1 MIKHKRND
9 TNFCLQPNNLSTET
23 LSWGSQTTAGVTYG
37 WHDDVIKWKFFRVSG
52 PLWGKPPVTSGFL
65 HKGQWREAYNVF
77 FDLCPNKRFGKQSR
91 HWWFETPSRPLWRHR
106 NERPIVY
113 RRSIR
118 MKTYIDTHM
127 HIHFVG
133 LILMLWHKKTQIN
146 PTKEPIDY
154 RAPGGDRTHANINK
168 ANLRDLI
175 AATGILISSWI
186 QIVNFA
192 ACVTVKFDGWP
203 RKTIG
208 HFFYLRQALCSIS

>member
-1 MIKHKRND
+1 MTPI
-9 TNFCLQPNNLSTET
+9 SVY
-23 LSWGSQTTAGVTYG
+23 SQTIYKQKHYHGVLRLQLVL
-37 WHDDVIKWKFFRVSG
+37 HMDDMMTSSNGIFSASLALCEG
-52 PLWGKPPVTSGFL
+52 NHLSPVDSP
-65 HKGQWREAYNVF
+65 HKGQWREAFNVF
-77 FDLCPNKRFGKQSR
+77 FDLCPNKRLGKQSR

-146 PTKEPIDY
+146 PTKEPINY

-186 QIVNFA
+186 QIVNFS